1 VTRVHSVSVRFRQK
15 LSVQF
20 RSKTD
25 VVVLDSAESL
35 PSVVVKFCM
44 KFCMILKHHF
54 WEPETDIHTNK
65 KVR

>member
-1 VTRVHSVSVRFRQK
+1 MFIRFRQK

-20 RSKTD
+20 RSKTA

-54 WEPETDIHTNK
+54 WEPETDVHTNK